1 MYKYAIKTIT
11 ECKIIILNA
20 NLRIDVTYNVVGD
33 IFEEF
38 SLNFRHFPFPL
49 TMNSTWSARLKYVE
63 N

>member
-49 TMNSTWSARLKYVE
+49 TMNST
-63 N
+63 